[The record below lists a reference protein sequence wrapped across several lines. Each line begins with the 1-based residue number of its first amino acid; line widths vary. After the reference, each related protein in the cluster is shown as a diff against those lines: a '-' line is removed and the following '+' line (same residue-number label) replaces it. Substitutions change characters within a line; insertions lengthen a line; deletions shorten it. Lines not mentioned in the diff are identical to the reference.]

1 MAFSLTAEDLAKL
14 FPPYIRTDDAGRI
27 CAVGPSL
34 ARLFPTELIGT
45 NLFDAIQFER
55 PKNPKNLTQLHTYN
69 GQLSL
74 RIKADV
80 SVCLRGLAME
90 KNGETF
96 LLIGHVPNL
105 ESSAEQGRLQF
116 DDFSL
121 TDNSLDAFLAA
132 EMRRALL
139 EDADVLARQLTDA
152 RQRAE
157 TANHAKSSFLA
168 NMSHEIRTPLNAII
182 GFSEI
187 LTEETFGPM
196 GHQQYGEYSALI
208 YRSGKHLLDLI
219 NDILDLSKIE
229 ANQYD
234 LNPTAFCP
242 LELARECLDI
252 VANGAMQSQIDLSI
266 HPETID
272 FGIFADRRAMKQV
285 LLNLL
290 SNAAKFTTANGS
302 IGIRIERDTENIMV
316 RVVDTGVGIAAED
329 LPKIKDVFVQGGQSS
344 AYMAR
349 EGTGLGLAIT
359 ESLLR
364 LHGGRLHIESEQGE
378 GTTATM
384 HLPIDRCL
392 AGRRNCAAAGRQ

>member
-1 MAFSLTAEDLAKL
+1 MAFSLTVEDLAML
-14 FPPYIRTDDAGRI
+14 FPPYIRTDDTGRI

-45 NLFDAIQFER
+45 NLFDTIQFER
-55 PKNPKNLTQLHTYN
+55 PKNPTNLVQLHTYS

-80 SVCLRGLAME
+80 SVCLRGLVME

-105 ESSAEQGRLQF
+105 ESSAEQGRLRF
-116 DDFSL
+116 DDFSQ
-121 TDNSLDAFLAA
+121 TDNSLDAYIAA
-132 EMRRALL
+132 EMRRAQL

-196 GHQQYGEYSALI
+196 GHQRYGEYSALI

-234 LNPTAFCP
+234 LNPTVFCP

-252 VANGAMQSQIDLSI
+252 VANGAMQSQIDLSV

-272 FGIFADRRAMKQV
+272 FEIFADRRSMNQV

-290 SNAAKFTTANGS
+290 SNAAKFTATSGS
-302 IGIRIERDTENIMV
+302 IRIQIEHDTTNIIV

-329 LPKIKDVFVQGGQSS
+329 LPKIKDAFVQGGQSS

-359 ESLLR
+359 DSLLR
-364 LHGGRLHIESEQGE
+364 LHGGRLHIESEQGK

-384 HLPIDRCL
+384 HLPIKRCM
-392 AGRRNCAAAGRQ
+392 AGRQNRDVVGRQ

>member
-1 MAFSLTAEDLAKL
+1 MAFSLTAEDMGRL
-14 FPPYIRTDDAGRI
+14 FPPYIRTDGTGRI
-27 CAVGPSL
+27 NAVGPSL
-34 ARLFPTELIGT
+34 ARLFPTGLVGT
-45 NLFDAIQFER
+45 SLFDAILFER
-55 PKNPKNLTQLHTYN
+55 PKNPGSLAQLRTYN

-74 RIKADV
+74 RIKADM
-80 SVCLRGLAME
+80 SVCLRGLALE

-96 LLIGHVPNL
+96 LLIGHVPDL
-105 ESSAEQGRLQF
+105 ENSAEQGRLQF

-121 TDNSLDAFLAA
+121 TDNSLDAYLAA

-139 EDADVLARQLTDA
+139 EDADALARQLTDA

-157 TANHAKSSFLA
+157 TANNAKSSFLA

-187 LTEETFGPM
+187 LTGETFGPM
-196 GHQQYGEYSALI
+196 GHQRYGEYSALI

-234 LNPTAFCP
+234 LNPTVFCP

-252 VANGAMQSQIDLSI
+252 VANGAMQSQISLSI
-266 HPETID
+266 RPETVD
-272 FGIFADRRAMKQV
+272 FEIFADRRALKQV

-290 SNAAKFTTANGS
+290 SNAAKFTIASGS
-302 IGIRIERDTENIMV
+302 IEIRIERDTANIIL

-329 LPKIKDVFVQGGQSS
+329 LPKIKDAFVQGGENC

-359 ESLLR
+359 DSLLR
-364 LHGGRLHIESEQGE
+364 LHGGRLNIESEQGE

-384 HLPIDRCL
+384 YLPIKRCM
-392 AGRRNCAAAGRQ
+392 AGHRNRAAAGRP